1 MTKFLGKIDD
11 LILKLEEE
19 HTFGDNEKAKLVFEE
34 LRLLSSYIKEQGAYD
49 NVLLDL
55 SLARGLDYY
64 TGMIFEVVISG
75 FNVGSLGG
83 GK

>member
-1 MTKFLGKIDD
+1 MD
-11 LILKLEEE
+11 KLEAEE
-19 HTFGDNEKAKLVFEE
+19 TFGDNQKAKSVFAE
-34 LRLLSSYIKEQGAYD
+34 LRVLSSYVKEQGAYD
-49 NVLLDL
+49 SISLDL

-83 GK
+83 GKNIENYLGD